1 MSFPLLD
8 SVFEIEEKKI
18 TTLLDPECTML
29 EKQQDHIEILD
40 DTNAKLEE
48 AIKRLK
54 VLYSELEVLRQ
65 ENESLFIILK
75 DTM

>member
-18 TTLLDPECTML
+18 TSLLDPECTML

-40 DTNAKLEE
+40 DTNTKLEE
-48 AIKRLK
+48 AIKRLG
-54 VLYSELEVLRQ
+54 VLYSELEVIRQ

-75 DTM
+75 DTK